1 MAIEIEKPAPLMLGG
16 KAYYTLTSYDPVPV
30 NVTVLRVTDTDIDF
44 AVASL
49 LATSGGTDADLDDPA
64 WLKEHTPGMS
74 SRDELRA
81 YIRTQL
87 EQLNASMVEEQ
98 KQTACAEELAR
109 RLKQAVP
116 KSVVAEVRQGVQ
128 MSFAQELAQS
138 GITPEQFMAQS
149 GATSAALQASF
160 DEQALRI
167 AEQEAALDS
176 FARERKIS
184 VDESEFA
191 QLLGI
196 PAEHYDEFIKQAKA
210 AGQFDRL
217 HDAALHAKAMS
228 AVVSECEC
236 TYHHE
241 SEEEAAQRIAQV
253 IAMRAAYAEQA
264 AQDDDGD
271 APAGSDSGL
280 HLV

>member
-16 KAYYTLTSYDPVPV
+16 KAYYTLTSYEPVQTT
-30 NVTVLRVTDTDIDF
+30 VTVPRVTEADIDF

-49 LATSGGTDADLDDPA
+49 LAASGGSEADLDDAA
-64 WLKEHTPGMS
+64 WLKEHTPGVES
-74 SRDELRA
+74 KDELRA
-81 YIRTQL
+81 YIRSELQ
-87 EQLNASMVEEQ
+87 QLNESIVEEQ
-98 KQTACAEELAR
+98 KQTACATELAR

-116 KSVVAEVRQGVQ
+116 QSVLAEVRRGVE

-138 GITPEQFMAQS
+138 GVSLDQFMAQS
-149 GATSAALQASF
+149 GATPADLTASL

-176 FARERKIS
+176 FARERKLS

-196 PAEHYDEFIKQAKA
+196 PAEHFDEFLKQAKA
-210 AGQFDRL
+210 AGQLDHL
-217 HDAALHAKAMS
+217 HDAALHAKAMGV
-228 AVVSECEC
+228 AVSECEC

-241 SEEEAAQRIAQV
+241 SEEEAAQRVAQV
-253 IAMRAAYAEQA
+253 AAMRAAYVERSAQA
-264 AQDDDGD
+264 DD
-271 APAGSDSGL
+271 APAERDSGL